1 MHSIQ
6 SGAVAKTDDENEDDE
21 DEEENEEGASAEDE
35 DETSEDAAKANKQL
49 RAASGRH
56 INCVALCAGG
66 RWLERERERGKR
78 ERGSCKRFWCLTYD
92 VH

>member
-6 SGAVAKTDDENEDDE
+6 SGAVAKTDDEDE
-21 DEEENEEGASAEDE
+21 DEEENEHEDGASAEDE
-35 DETSEDAAKANKQL
+35 HETSEDAAKANKQL

-66 RWLERERERGKR
+66 RWLERERAWEEGKR
-78 ERGSCKRFWCLTYD
+78 QL
-92 VH
+92 